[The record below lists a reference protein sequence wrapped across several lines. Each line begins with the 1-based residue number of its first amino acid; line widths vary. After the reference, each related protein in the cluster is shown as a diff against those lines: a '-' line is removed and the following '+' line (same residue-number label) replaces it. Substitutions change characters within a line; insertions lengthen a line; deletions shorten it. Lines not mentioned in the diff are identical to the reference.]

1 MGRVFLW
8 NTKVA
13 ALCICIHRI
22 IIETQNSASDIMS
35 KEQVTGTLAMFLVII
50 LKGYSLA
57 RGHWPDSK
65 TNV

>member
-1 MGRVFLW
+1 
-8 NTKVA
+8 
-13 ALCICIHRI
+13 
-22 IIETQNSASDIMS
+22 MS